1 MAPKI
6 IAFLVT
12 MLANIAAGVVVFFG
26 VLVAMNGYSESDAM
40 YGLIAYIVL
49 AVSVTLLVSV
59 LAVGLT
65 HILLKREFRGWASAL
80 IAAAVFSVTGI
91 VLKFF
96 CSIIGVGIAEFVR
109 VNF

>member
-12 MLANIAAGVVVFFG
+12 MLANIAAGVVLFFG
-26 VLVAMNGYSESDAM
+26 LLVAMNGYNESDAM
-40 YGLIAYIVL
+40 YGIISFIAL
-49 AVSVTLLVSV
+49 AVLVTLLMSA
-59 LAVGLT
+59 LAAGLT

-96 CSIIGVGIAEFVR
+96 CSIIGVGIAELVR
-109 VNF
+109 MNF